1 MYNKPIIV
9 GILNITPDSFS
20 DGGKYFSIDKAL
32 EQAEKLLKD
41 GADIID
47 IGGQSTRPGY
57 KEIPLDEELNRV
69 IPIIKAISTKFK
81 CPISID
87 TYKAKVAE
95 EALKNG
101 ASIVNDIWG
110 LQYDN
115 GEMAQVVAKYNCPV
129 IIMHNQN
136 KKIYSNDI
144 IADIKKFFDKSF
156 EISDKYGIKKENII
170 LDPGIGF
177 AKGMDENLK
186 ILNRIDE
193 LTTLAP
199 VLIGLSRKQFIGSPL
214 NLEPLERV
222 EGTLALNSI
231 AIYKGVR
238 YIRVHDVKEHF
249 KALSILK
256 KLLEYKI

>member
-1 MYNKPIIV
+1 MRNKTQIV

-20 DGGKYFSIDKAL
+20 DGGKYFSLEKAI
-32 EQAEKLLKD
+32 EQAEKLLND

-57 KEIPLDEELNRV
+57 EEISLEEELNRV
-69 IPIIKAISTKFK
+69 IPVIKAISSKYN

-87 TYKAKVAE
+87 TYRAKVAE

-101 ASIVNDIWG
+101 ASIINDIWG

-115 GEMAQVVAKYNCPV
+115 GEMAQVVAKYNCPI
-129 IIMHNQN
+129 IIMHNQT
-136 KKIYSNDI
+136 KKEYSDDI
-144 IADIKKFFDKSF
+144 IDDIKNFFYKSF
-156 EISDKYGIKKENII
+156 EICDKYGIKKENII
-170 LDPGIGF
+170 IDPGIGF
-177 AKGMDENLK
+177 AKGCEENLK

-193 LTTLAP
+193 LTSFAPTL
-199 VLIGLSRKQFIGSPL
+199 LGLSRKRFIGSVL

-231 AIYKGVR
+231 AIYKGVK

-249 KALSILK
+249 KALSIID
-256 KLLEYKI
+256 KLLEYKK